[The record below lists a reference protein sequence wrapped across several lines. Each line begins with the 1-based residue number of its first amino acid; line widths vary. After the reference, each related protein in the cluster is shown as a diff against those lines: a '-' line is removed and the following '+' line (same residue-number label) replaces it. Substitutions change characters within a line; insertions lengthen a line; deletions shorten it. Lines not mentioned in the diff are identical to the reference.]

1 MAPGIVGGGVQGHG
15 LVVRNTFLD
24 IDDRSVSP
32 QEPRRPR
39 AVSDLTDAKL
49 PLKVQLHG
57 GESGMYQISRHRLSS
72 TFNDTVSAAPGPAGL
87 APVTEDLVEAVGGDT
102 PKGPGPPASSATT
115 TGASVPASSAPEA
128 AAAAG
133 LFPCFGGVPPYP
145 MAYGMPWWYG
155 GGTGVGMPVPM
166 HPAVGSG
173 YPFWGGFDGTL
184 PTSGSVGYGS
194 GCGKGSSQLPTQQPS
209 AGSRS
214 PQMKAARSQLQLSQ
228 HIRGEAPIGASV
240 PEKKGNMG
248 GGAQMPFPQACSGA
262 GRAEAPHEVPIRSV
276 NATETPAVPAGE
288 PTTVMLR
295 NIPNRYTQAM
305 LLQLLSDRR
314 CTGLYDFVYLPMDF
328 RNGVNLG
335 YAFVNLLRHADAVK
349 FMTDFQGFSE
359 WLVDSVKVCE
369 TSWAHPHQGFDEHVE
384 RYRNS
389 PVMHQRMPDE
399 YKPMVFWNGVRIPFP
414 PPTKAI
420 KAPKLRLIRDRGN
433 VQAGNSQVSV
443 VSEGGQA
450 SGLVSVCA

>member
-173 YPFWGGFDGTL
+173 YPLGWLRWNIADQRKRWLWQWLRQRQFAASDATAVRREPFSSDE
-184 PTSGSVGYGS
+184 GSTV
-194 GCGKGSSQLPTQQPS
+194 S
-209 AGSRS
+209 A
-214 PQMKAARSQLQLSQ
+214 P
-228 HIRGEAPIGASV
+228 V
-240 PEKKGNMG
+240 
-248 GGAQMPFPQACSGA
+248 
-262 GRAEAPHEVPIRSV
+262 
-276 NATETPAVPAGE
+276 VPA
-288 PTTVMLR
+288 
-295 NIPNRYTQAM
+295 
-305 LLQLLSDRR
+305 
-314 CTGLYDFVYLPMDF
+314 
-328 RNGVNLG
+328 
-335 YAFVNLLRHADAVK
+335 
-349 FMTDFQGFSE
+349 
-359 WLVDSVKVCE
+359 
-369 TSWAHPHQGFDEHVE
+369 HP
-384 RYRNS
+384 
-389 PVMHQRMPDE
+389 
-399 YKPMVFWNGVRIPFP
+399 W
-414 PPTKAI
+414 
-420 KAPKLRLIRDRGN
+420 
-433 VQAGNSQVSV
+433 
-443 VSEGGQA
+443 
-450 SGLVSVCA
+450 